1 MDEEFKR
8 FLLKKKISE
17 EKYDGM
23 TGELQFKWSEL
34 FEKSKPQG
42 KQTINL
48 SGNLLPSAEETARS
62 GHKRPYLATLYHNLN
77 STPSSFCKTD
87 DKEGSWQ
94 QQLNLGFRNHRP
106 SASNAGIPATL
117 LHEAFGIFKDTF
129 NSDDAASSGLV
140 AEDFNFTANF
150 CREMSKVYDGKNG
163 ENRRRDAA
171 NSLLGAY
178 LDVFMTPSKVCN
190 AGKSETD
197 GTVFALVG
205 NDKKLPMPIM
215 ISEVKTEIGSG
226 GGEPTLD
233 GLAYYMWSI

>member
-1 MDEEFKR
+1 MDVEFKK

-34 FEKSKPQG
+34 FDKSKPQG
-42 KQTINL
+42 ELFMHLLVVLVFSCVNLKTINL
-48 SGNLLPSAEETARS
+48 SGNLLPSAEKTARS

-129 NSDDAASSGLV
+129 NNASSGLV

-163 ENRRRDAA
+163 ENMRRDAA
-171 NSLLGAY
+171 NSLLGEY
-178 LDVFMTPSKVCN
+178 LNVFMTPSEVCN

-205 NDKKLPMPIM
+205 NDKKLPMPIRR
-215 ISEVKTEIGSG
+215 
-226 GGEPTLD
+226 
-233 GLAYYMWSI
+233 